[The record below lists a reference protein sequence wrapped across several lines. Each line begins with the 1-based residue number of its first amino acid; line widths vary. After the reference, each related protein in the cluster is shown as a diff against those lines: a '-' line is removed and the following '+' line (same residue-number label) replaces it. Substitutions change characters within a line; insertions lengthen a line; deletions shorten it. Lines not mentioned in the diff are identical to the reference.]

1 MHTDTV
7 ENRTAENRVRR
18 KAARN
23 GYGIQKSRRYVDG
36 WDNQGEYMLF
46 DASQNLCV
54 LGPRYDA
61 TLDEIE
67 TWLDQPEE

>member
-1 MHTDTV
+1 MHKGTV
-7 ENRTAENRVRR
+7 ENRVRR

-36 WDNQGEYMLF
+36 WDNQGEYMLI
-46 DASQNLCV
+46 DASQNFCI